1 MFFDIE
7 YMLLFDVKPKGIEPS
22 GMDKKM
28 HFSSHYIHETLN
40 LETSTKEISS
50 EW

>member
-1 MFFDIE
+1 
-7 YMLLFDVKPKGIEPS
+7 MLLSDLKPKGIEPS

-40 LETSTKEISS
+40 FETSTKEISS